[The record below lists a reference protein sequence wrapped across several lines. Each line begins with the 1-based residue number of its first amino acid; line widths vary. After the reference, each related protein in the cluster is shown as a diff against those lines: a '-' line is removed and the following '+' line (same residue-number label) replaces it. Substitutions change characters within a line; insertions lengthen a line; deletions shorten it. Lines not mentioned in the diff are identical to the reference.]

1 MLHIERKIT
10 VDIIS
15 GPAIVAIEM
24 MLEKNDE

>member
-15 GPAIVAIEM
+15 GSAIVAIEM
-24 MLEKNDE
+24 MLEKK